1 MSRNYYKNKIKEAI
15 EQAAKRLLYDSG
27 QPKVE
32 YLYLTKEQ
40 YEIDPDGWHTV
51 LRQRGLPKDAI
62 VIIPELTD
70 KEVENTNELC
80 ATYTGTLMEIQG
92 RITEFLREHPDYE
105 VVDRT
110 QQTDYISLIDT
121 AHITYRKRG
130 GAEE

>member
-1 MSRNYYKNKIKEAI
+1 MSRNYYKNRIKEAI
-15 EQAAKRLLYDSG
+15 EQEVKRLLYDSE

-40 YEIDPDGWHTV
+40 YESDPDGWHAI
-51 LRQRGLPKDAI
+51 LRQRGLPEDAI
-62 VIIPELTD
+62 VLISEFTD

-80 ATYTGTLMEIQG
+80 ATYTGTLMEIQD

-105 VVDRT
+105 VVDRI
-110 QQTDYISLIDT
+110 QQQDYISLIST

-130 GAEE
+130 GITL